1 VDRAGK
7 ITGQLRGH
15 ARKVGFDWIVQARSE
30 SIQLQIEPH
39 DSGCDVVHDGKRH
52 QLATSWQIGQI
63 LFEAEFDGLPV
74 CLQVERVGVRYRIL
88 HEGVLMEATVL
99 SPRAA
104 GLLALMPKK
113 VPADLSKFLLSP
125 MPGLLVEVAVKP
137 GQEVKAGERLATIEA
152 MKMENILRAERDSVI
167 EDQLA
172 SAGES
177 VAVDQPILKFR

>member
-1 VDRAGK
+1 
-7 ITGQLRGH
+7 
-15 ARKVGFDWIVQARSE
+15 
-30 SIQLQIEPH
+30 
-39 DSGCDVVHDGKRH
+39 
-52 QLATSWQIGQI
+52 
-63 LFEAEFDGLPV
+63 
-74 CLQVERVGVRYRIL
+74 
-88 HEGVLMEATVL
+88 MEATVL